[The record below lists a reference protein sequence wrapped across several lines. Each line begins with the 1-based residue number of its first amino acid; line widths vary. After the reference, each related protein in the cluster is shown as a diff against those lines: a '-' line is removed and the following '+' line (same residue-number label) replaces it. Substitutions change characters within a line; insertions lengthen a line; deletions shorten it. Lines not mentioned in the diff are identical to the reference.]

1 MRATTRVAKG
11 ALGVL
16 AVVAWIA
23 VPLVV
28 AAVVTA
34 RSERSVRTEPPAS
47 AWVAA
52 GPVETEVS
60 RTITAK
66 ADQEEQPPL
75 LAPAWTGLVE
85 EVGLRVGEPLRS
97 GDTVA
102 VIDGLPRLAAA
113 TGRPLR
119 RSLVPGDR
127 GQDVTD
133 LNGWLA
139 SRRYEADAGDRFG
152 RATRRG
158 VLALRRDLGLAA
170 NVDEFDPA
178 WLVFLAA
185 PEVTVRSTTLQAGA
199 PAPGAGT
206 AIAELEP
213 QITSVTLALADQSG
227 AAPPGL
233 GAPTGAPTDVPT
245 GAPTEGAG
253 TAPAGIPAGVPAGT
267 PAPAGV
273 PDATPPAGAVAQAP
287 AANPLTAVAEGAVL
301 RSGSEEVGPIG
312 VDGSLSPETEA
323 AVIRLLGE
331 DSSAM
336 LQLVEPAPAG
346 SRALVAN
353 ALFTGPSGAMC
364 VAARTSPGARTTVH
378 LVRQVG
384 GTATQPLVA
393 GAPDGDVEVQVNPPL
408 AVRRQCRS

>member
-1 MRATTRVAKG
+1 MTAISRVG
-11 ALGVL
+11 ARVLGVL
-16 AVVAWIA
+16 AVLAWIA

-60 RTITAK
+60 RTVTAK

-102 VIDGLPRLAAA
+102 VIDGLPRVAAA

-119 RSLVPGDR
+119 RRLVPGDR

-139 SRRYEADAGDRFG
+139 SRRYEADTGDRFG

-158 VLALRRDLGLAA
+158 VVALRRDLGLAA
-170 NVDEFDPA
+170 DVDEFDPA

-199 PAPGAGT
+199 PAPGAG
-206 AIAELEP
+206 APIAELEP
-213 QITSVTLALADQSG
+213 QITSVTLALADQSA

-233 GAPTGAPTDVPT
+233 GAPTGVPSDGPT
-245 GAPTEGAG
+245 GAPTDGAG
-253 TAPAGIPAGVPAGT
+253 AEPTGSPAGMPAQTTAPP
-267 PAPAGV
+267 GV
-273 PDATPPAGAVAQAP
+273 PDATAPTGAPPPAP

-301 RSGSEEVGPIG
+301 RSGGEEVGPIG
-312 VDGSLSPETEA
+312 VDGSLSPEVEA
-323 AVIRLLGE
+323 AVIRLLGG

-364 VAARTSPGARTTVH
+364 VAARTAPGARTTVH
-378 LVRQVG
+378 LVRPVG

-393 GAPDGDVEVQVNPPL
+393 GAPEGEVEVQVNPPL
-408 AVRRQCRS
+408 DVRRRCRS

>member
-1 MRATTRVAKG
+1 MTRVAKG

-139 SRRYEADAGDRFG
+139 SRNYEADAGDRFG

-158 VLALRRDLGLAA
+158 VLALRQDLGLATD
-170 NVDEFDPA
+170 VDEFDPA

-233 GAPTGAPTDVPT
+233 GAPTGAPNDVPT
-245 GAPTEGAG
+245 GAPADAAGAAPTG
-253 TAPAGIPAGVPAGT
+253 APAETTAPAG
-267 PAPAGV
+267 AP
-273 PDATPPAGAVAQAP
+273 PPAP
-287 AANPLTAVAEGAVL
+287 AANPLTAVAEGATL

-312 VDGSLSPETEA
+312 VDGSLSPETDA
-323 AVIRLLGE
+323 AVIRLLGD

-364 VAARTSPGARTTVH
+364 VAARTAPGARTTVH